1 MIQIIMIQ
9 IISFVLFVQ
18 MIQIVTIQINL
29 FKNRRIKYRNRPID
43 IEIENRHCY
52 QRGTGEKDKLRVWA

>member
-9 IISFVLFVQ
+9 IVSFVLFVQ
-18 MIQIVTIQINL
+18 MIQINL
-29 FKNRRIKYRNRPID
+29 FKNRRIKYRNRPLD
-43 IEIENRHCY
+43 REIENRHCY

>member
-1 MIQIIMIQ
+1 MIQII
-9 IISFVLFVQ
+9 